1 MRSAI
6 LLAAAWCSTCI
17 WAQSGAQSGAQP
29 NLDRPALGQMLDRQ
43 GSLRAVYGVGGSFH
57 VERATAVGVL
67 STACAGS
74 LCVAK
79 TNSALISWNTAAG
92 VVTPAPA
99 GGAVIAVDAAGATIY
114 FPSIQQFGRWQNGA
128 LTMLD
133 LSVYGTVLSLG
144 SSSSGLTIAVERA
157 GVVWI
162 VSADGSILDSLPL
175 GAGAV
180 LLTANGVVYATSG
193 ALVLRRRDGSE
204 LSFPAHDVENLFTLG
219 DGYVEAR
226 AGGLLYVLRTI
237 PGHEQLFQLPQPALP
252 KIATEPRPRELPK

>member
-1 MRSAI
+1 
-6 LLAAAWCSTCI
+6 
-17 WAQSGAQSGAQP
+17 
-29 NLDRPALGQMLDRQ
+29 MLDRQ
-43 GSLRAVYGVGGSFH
+43 GSLRPVYGVGGSFH
-57 VERATAVGVL
+57 VERATAVGVV

-99 GGAVIAVDAAGATIY
+99 GGAVIAVDATGATIY
-114 FPSIQQFGRWQNGA
+114 FPSVGQFGRWQNGA

-144 SSSSGLTIAVERA
+144 SGSSGLTIAVERA

-180 LLTANGVVYATSG
+180 LLIPNGVVYATSG
-193 ALVLRRRDGSE
+193 ALILRRRDGSE
-204 LSFPAHDVENLFTLG
+204 LSFPAQGVQGAQGALFALG
-219 DGYVEAR
+219 DGYIEAR
-226 AGGLLYVLRTI
+226 AGGVLYALRTI
-237 PGHEQLFQLPQPALP
+237 PGREQLFQLPQPQQ
-252 KIATEPRPRELPK
+252 ATEPRPRELPK